1 MSDQSNPKEISQ
13 ELAQEMLKELK
24 SIAICCQ
31 NIIFRF
37 NGKTRNDKE
46 VGKAIAQNIANRAM
60 DLINQ
65 ANHTE

>member
-1 MSDQSNPKEISQ
+1 MSEQSNPKEISQ
-13 ELAQEMLKELK
+13 ELAQEMLKELET
-24 SIAICCQ
+24 IAIKAD

-65 ANHTE
+65 ANHTK